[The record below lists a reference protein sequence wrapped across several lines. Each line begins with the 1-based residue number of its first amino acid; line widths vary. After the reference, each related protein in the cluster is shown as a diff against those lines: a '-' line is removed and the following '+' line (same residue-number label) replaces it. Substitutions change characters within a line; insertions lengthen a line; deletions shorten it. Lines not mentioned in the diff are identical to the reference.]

1 MKTNMNK
8 EKEFSTTESN
18 GSRKFKNDIIF
29 IGSLLLIISIA
40 ALAMLLSRT
49 EGDTVTVTVDGQLF
63 GEYSLNENKTVEIKS
78 GNGYNILVIEDGR
91 AIIASASCPDGIC
104 AAHRPVG
111 HNGESIICLPNKVV
125 VEVRAQDKN
134 QPDIIT

>member
-1 MKTNMNK
+1 MKTHMNK
-8 EKEFSTTESN
+8 DKEISTAASN

-29 IGSLLLIISIA
+29 IVSLLLIIAIA
-40 ALAMLLSRT
+40 ALSMLMLRT
-49 EGDTVTVTVDGQLF
+49 VGDTVRVTVDGQLF
-63 GEYSLNENKTVEIKS
+63 GEYSLNEDRTVEIKS
-78 GNGYNILVIEDGR
+78 GDGYNILVIEDGKAHVSR
-91 AIIASASCPDGIC
+91 ASCPDGIC

-125 VEVRAQDKN
+125 VEVRAQDRN